1 MKNLNLIIFILV
13 IFLKTGNVLSENKL
27 FNVNN
32 IEIINKSSNN
42 VEILSNRAIR
52 EGYIRLI
59 KRVLLDENVEQ
70 MLDLQFSEIKELVTY
85 YQIKNDDKD
94 EKSDKKI
101 FNISFDKDKLHNLFY
116 QRGIAYSDIT
126 KNEIYLL
133 PIFKEADQLN
143 IYSKNYFYDNWN
155 LNNDFELIE
164 FVLPLENIEILQ
176 KINLFKDDILSLN
189 VEDIFPEYPDE
200 NIAIILIEK
209 NKSKESKVF
218 FETRIMGKKIN
229 KNLIIQNKDDNTKEK
244 FYLEIINDIK
254 KELVNLVKSQNLID
268 IRTPSFINTKFVLNR
283 NNNLVE
289 LNKRLEK
296 IDLIENIYVQKFN
309 NKYVL
314 IKIKY
319 LGKINTII
327 KELKKQ
333 KINLKLIGDQWSLK
347 LI

>member
-42 VEILSNRAIR
+42 IEVLSNKAIKK
-52 EGYIRLI
+52 GYIKLI
-59 KRVLLDENVEQ
+59 NRILLDENVEQ
-70 MLDLQFSEIKELVTY
+70 MLNLQFSEIKELVSY
-85 YQIKNDDKD
+85 YQIKND
-94 EKSDKKI
+94 EKEETSEKKI

-116 QRGIAYSDIT
+116 QKGIAYSDIT

-133 PIFKEADQLN
+133 PILRENDQLN

-155 LNNDFELIE
+155 LNNDFELVE
-164 FVLPLENIEILQ
+164 FILPIENIEILQ
-176 KINLFKDDILSLN
+176 KINLLKDNILTLN
-189 VEDIFPEYPDE
+189 LEDIFPEYPNE

-209 NKSKESKVF
+209 SKLKESKIF
-218 FETRIMGKKIN
+218 FKTRIMGKKTN
-229 KNLIIQNKDDNTKEK
+229 KRLIIKNKENYNEEK
-244 FYLEIINDIK
+244 FSLEIINNIK
-254 KELVNLVKSQNLID
+254 KQIVNLLKSQNLID
-268 IRTPSFINTKFVLNR
+268 IRTPSFINTKFILNR

-309 NKYVL
+309 NQHVL

-319 LGKINTII
+319 LGKINKII
-327 KELKKQ
+327 KELNKQ
-333 KINLKLIGDQWSLK
+333 RIDLKLIGDKWSLK

>member
-42 VEILSNRAIR
+42 IEVLSNKAIK
-52 EGYIRLI
+52 EGYIKLI
-59 KRVLLDENVEQ
+59 NRVLLDENVEQ
-70 MLDLQFSEIKELVTY
+70 MLDLQFSEIKELVSY
-85 YQIKNDDKD
+85 YQIKND
-94 EKSDKKI
+94 EKEETSEKKI

-133 PIFKEADQLN
+133 PILKENDQLN

-155 LNNDFELIE
+155 LNNDFELVE
-164 FVLPLENIEILQ
+164 FILPIENIEILQ
-176 KINLFKDDILSLN
+176 KINLLKDNILTLN
-189 VEDIFPEYPDE
+189 LEDIFPEYPNE

-209 NKSKESKVF
+209 NKLKESKIF
-218 FETRIMGKKIN
+218 FKTRIMGKKTN
-229 KNLIIQNKDDNTKEK
+229 KSLIIKNKENYNEEK
-244 FYLEIINDIK
+244 FSLEIINNIK
-254 KELVNLVKSQNLID
+254 KQLVNLVKSQNLID
-268 IRTPSFINTKFVLNR
+268 IRTPSFINTKFILNR

-309 NKYVL
+309 NQHVL

-319 LGKINTII
+319 LGKINKII
-327 KELKKQ
+327 KELNKQ
-333 KINLKLIGDQWSLK
+333 RIDLKLIGDKWSLK

>member
-32 IEIINKSSNN
+32 IEIINKYSNN
-42 VEILSNRAIR
+42 IEVLSNKAIK
-52 EGYIRLI
+52 EGYIKLI
-59 KRVLLDENVEQ
+59 NRVLLDENVEQ
-70 MLDLQFSEIKELVTY
+70 MLDLQFSEIKELVSY
-85 YQIKNDDKD
+85 YQIKND
-94 EKSDKKI
+94 EKEETSEKKI
-101 FNISFDKDKLHNLFY
+101 FNISFDKDKLHSLFY
-116 QRGIAYSDIT
+116 QRGIAYSDII

-133 PIFKEADQLN
+133 PIFKENDQLN

-155 LNNDFELIE
+155 FNDDFELVE
-164 FVLPLENIEILQ
+164 FILPTENIETLQ
-176 KINLFKDDILSLN
+176 KINLLKDNILTLN
-189 VEDIFPEYPDE
+189 LEDIFPEYPNE

-209 NKSKESKVF
+209 SKLKESKIF
-218 FETRIMGKKIN
+218 FKTRIEGKITN
-229 KNLIIQNKDDNTKEK
+229 KSLIIKNKENYNEEK
-244 FYLEIINDIK
+244 FSLEIINNIK
-254 KELVNLVKSQNLID
+254 KQIVNLVKSQNLID
-268 IRTPSFINTKFVLNR
+268 VRTPSFINTKFILNR

-309 NKYVL
+309 NQHVL

-319 LGKINTII
+319 LGKINKII
-327 KELKKQ
+327 KELNKQ
-333 KINLKLIGDQWSLK
+333 RIDLKLIGDKWSLK

>member
-1 MKNLNLIIFILV
+1 MKNFNLIIFILV

-42 VEILSNRAIR
+42 IEVLSNKAIK
-52 EGYIRLI
+52 EGYIKLI
-59 KRVLLDENVEQ
+59 NRVLLDENVEQ
-70 MLDLQFSEIKELVTY
+70 MLDLQFSEIKELVSY
-85 YQIKNDDKD
+85 YQVKND
-94 EKSDKKI
+94 EKEKIPEKKI

-116 QRGIAYSDIT
+116 QRGIAYSDVT

-133 PIFKEADQLN
+133 PILKENDQLN

-155 LNNDFELIE
+155 LNNDFELVE
-164 FVLPLENIEILQ
+164 FILPIENIETLQ
-176 KINLFKDDILSLN
+176 KINLLKDNIYALDL
-189 VEDIFPEYPDE
+189 EDIFPEYLNE

-209 NKSKESKVF
+209 SKLKESKIF
-218 FETRIMGKKIN
+218 FKTKIMGKKTN
-229 KNLIIQNKDDNTKEK
+229 KNLIIKNKENYDEEK
-244 FYLEIINDIK
+244 FSYEIINNIK
-254 KELVNLVKSQNLID
+254 KQLVNLVKSQNLID
-268 IRTPSFINTKFVLNR
+268 IRTPSFINTKFILNR

-309 NKYVL
+309 NQHVL

-319 LGKINTII
+319 LGKINKII
-327 KELKKQ
+327 KELNKQ
-333 KINLKLIGDQWSLK
+333 RIDLKLIGDQWSLK

>member
-32 IEIINKSSNN
+32 IEIINKSSKNIE
-42 VEILSNRAIR
+42 VLSNKAIK
-52 EGYIRLI
+52 EGYTRLI
-59 KRVLLDENVEQ
+59 KRVLLDEDIEQ
-70 MLDLQFSEIKELVTY
+70 MLDLQFSEIKKLVSY
-85 YQIKNDDKD
+85 YQIKND
-94 EKSDKKI
+94 EKGETSEKKT

-116 QRGIAYSDIT
+116 QKGIAYSDIT

-133 PIFKEADQLN
+133 PILRENDQLN
-143 IYSKNYFYDNWN
+143 IYSKNFFYDNWN
-155 LNNDFELIE
+155 LNNDFELVE
-164 FVLPLENIEILQ
+164 FILPIENIEILQ
-176 KINLFKDDILSLN
+176 KINLLKDNILTLDLK
-189 VEDIFPEYPDE
+189 DIFPEYPNE

-209 NKSKESKVF
+209 SKLKESKIF
-218 FETRIMGKKIN
+218 FKTRIMGKKTN
-229 KNLIIQNKDDNTKEK
+229 KSLILKNKENYNEEKFSLII
-244 FYLEIINDIK
+244 INNIK
-254 KELVNLVKSQNLID
+254 KQLVNLVKSQNLID
-268 IRTPSFINTKFVLNR
+268 IRTPSFINIKFILNK

-309 NKYVL
+309 NQHVL

-319 LGKINTII
+319 LGKIDKII
-327 KELKKQ
+327 KELNNQ
-333 KINLKLIGDQWSLK
+333 RIDLKLIGDQWSLK